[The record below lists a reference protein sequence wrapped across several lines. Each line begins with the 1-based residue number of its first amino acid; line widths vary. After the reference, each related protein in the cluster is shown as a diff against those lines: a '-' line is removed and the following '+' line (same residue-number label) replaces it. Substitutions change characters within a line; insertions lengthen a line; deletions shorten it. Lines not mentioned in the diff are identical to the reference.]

1 MKYFRNI
8 DTGENRASEVARSVT
23 GGQSEVVRLIKR
35 AAGGN
40 FEAFGELYNIYLE
53 RIYRYVFYQVRDK
66 MTAEDL
72 TEEVFLK
79 AWKSIDTCRGKE
91 QTFSSWLYRIAHN
104 HVIDNLRSQRKYLST
119 DMEAL
124 AEVSSPEL
132 GEEGKLERQEMLEV
146 ISDLPQNQKQVIIL
160 KFIEGLDNREIGQ
173 IMGKSQ
179 GAIRVLQMRA
189 LAALRQRLSV
199 EI

>member
-8 DTGENRASEVARSVT
+8 DREENRASEVARSVT

-160 KFIEGLDNREIGQ
+160 KFIEGLGNREIGQ
-173 IMGKSQ
+173 VMGKSQ

-189 LAALRQRLSV
+189 LATLRERLSV

>member
-8 DTGENRASEVARSVT
+8 DTGGNRASEVARSVT
-23 GGQSEVVRLIKR
+23 GDQSEVVRLIKR

-104 HVIDNLRSQRKYLST
+104 HVIDNLRSQRKYLSV

-160 KFIEGLDNREIGQ
+160 KFIEGLGNREIGQ

-189 LAALRQRLSV
+189 LASLRERLSV